1 MTALQAEPGRPPA
14 EAPIIELRGVTK
26 VYGEGRWPSRPSGV
40 DLRIAQ
46 GDFVAIM
53 GPSGSGKSTA
63 MNTLGCLDRPTT
75 ANTCSRACMS
85 RPLSRDER
93 ALLRRRY
100 FGFVFRVQPAGAHL
114 GARKEC
120 GAAAAVPGRICGQ
133 RKAAAAGRWRRWGSN
148 GWGTSHPGRTVGR
161 AAAARGHCAR
171 HRSRAGGAAGR

>member
-1 MTALQAEPGRPPA
+1 MTAPQAEPGRPPA

-26 VYGEGRWPSRPSGV
+26 VYGEGALAFQALRGV

-75 ANTCSRACMS
+75 GEYLFKGVHVEA
-85 RPLSRDER
+85 LSRDER

-100 FGFVFRVQPAGAHL
+100 FGFVFQGFNL
-114 GARKEC
+114 LARTR
-120 GAAAAVPGRICGQ
+120 PLPR
-133 RKAAAAGRWRRWGSN
+133 GRWMRWASKAGSITPRPN
-148 GWGTSHPGRTVGR
+148 
-161 AAAARGHCAR
+161 
-171 HRSRAGGAAGR
+171 SRAGNSSA